1 MKKQTNDHRKD
12 IKIVF
17 YSFFDELN
25 RGKLGFEIDNLKE
38 KFSSLRENIN
48 DIYRNVLLL
57 EEVWGAIVSVKS
69 HRANTSNYEKDFLS
83 LAKIVYLKNTPHTFM
98 LFLKYPTKDNK
109 KDFENSLK
117 KAFSLGI
124 TNDELNTNLVYLI
137 KNSINKDCLI
147 KTKILQDKLEF
158 NIPINQ
164 NNFNYYCDQIT
175 FWENKLKEVEKNPID
190 FTKFLDDK
198 ASSA

>member
-1 MKKQTNDHRKD
+1 MKKQTDEHRKN

-38 KFSSLRENIN
+38 KLTSLRENIN
-48 DIYRNVLLL
+48 DIYRNVPLL

-98 LFLKYPTKDNK
+98 LFLKDPTKDKK
-109 KDFENSLK
+109 KDFEISLK

-137 KNSINKDCLI
+137 KNSINKNYLI

-164 NNFNYYCDQIT
+164 NAFNYYCGQIT

>member
-1 MKKQTNDHRKD
+1 MKKQTDEHRKN

-38 KFSSLRENIN
+38 KLTSLRENIN
-48 DIYRNVLLL
+48 DIYRNVPLL

-83 LAKIVYLKNTPHTFM
+83 LAKMVYLKNTPHTFM
-98 LFLKYPTKDNK
+98 LFLKDPTKDKK
-109 KDFENSLK
+109 KDFEISLK

-147 KTKILQDKLEF
+147 KTKILQNKLEF
-158 NIPINQ
+158 NIPIDQ
-164 NNFNYYCDQIT
+164 NVFNYYCDQIT

>member
-1 MKKQTNDHRKD
+1 MKKQTDEHRKN

-38 KFSSLRENIN
+38 KLTSLRENIN
-48 DIYRNVLLL
+48 DIYRNVPLL

-98 LFLKYPTKDNK
+98 LFLKDPTKDK
-109 KDFENSLK
+109 KKILKFLLK
-117 KAFSLGI
+117 KL
-124 TNDELNTNLVYLI
+124 
-137 KNSINKDCLI
+137 
-147 KTKILQDKLEF
+147 
-158 NIPINQ
+158 
-164 NNFNYYCDQIT
+164 
-175 FWENKLKEVEKNPID
+175 
-190 FTKFLDDK
+190 FL
-198 ASSA
+198 